1 MHGSRPSKLDSTTR
15 TNGAPHATI
24 CNGTALPAAATAA
37 AHHRH
42 AAVMTAG
49 TRLDAAIPSA
59 LVDAD
64 AAPAPQQPDNPA
76 TALLRARAA
85 GFAPATV
92 VDDTHDENEIEAP
105 FVPCSHDAV
114 RAAVALL
121 DSPADAVVM
130 DLGCGDGRVLVEAL
144 RYSRPQPSDATTDP
158 RELHCPQPSRPWWC
172 AWVPSS
178 WTRPSPPS
186 PSDPP
191 GTAPAPS
198 RRAIGVELD
207 RAVYDACAAHL
218 RSVLTATEFAHV
230 ELRCEDMYRT
240 DLATATHMVLY
251 LLPACLAKLEP
262 RLRAWL
268 QVQEGRVLVTVGYSV
283 PAWTPDAVTPAGP
296 VLMAFR
302 YSRAGLDSRA
312 LA

>member
-1 MHGSRPSKLDSTTR
+1 MTSSG
-15 TNGAPHATI
+15 
-24 CNGTALPAAATAA
+24 LPAA
-37 AHHRH
+37 
-42 AAVMTAG
+42 
-49 TRLDAAIPSA
+49 IPPA
-59 LVDAD
+59 LAD
-64 AAPAPQQPDNPA
+64 PAPPPDDNPA

-85 GFAPATV
+85 GIAPATV

-121 DSPADAVVM
+121 DPPADSIVM
-130 DLGCGDGRVLVEAL
+130 DLGIVSA
-144 RYSRPQPSDATTDP
+144 
-158 RELHCPQPSRPWWC
+158 
-172 AWVPSS
+172 
-178 WTRPSPPS
+178 PP
-186 PSDPP
+186 
-191 GTAPAPS
+191 

-218 RSVLTATEFAHV
+218 RSVLTPTEFAHV

-240 DLATATHMVLY
+240 DLAAASHMVLY

-262 RLRAWL
+262 RLRVWL
-268 QVQEGRVLVTVGYSV
+268 QDKANRVLVTVGYSV

-302 YSRAGLDSRA
+302 YSRTGLDSTA